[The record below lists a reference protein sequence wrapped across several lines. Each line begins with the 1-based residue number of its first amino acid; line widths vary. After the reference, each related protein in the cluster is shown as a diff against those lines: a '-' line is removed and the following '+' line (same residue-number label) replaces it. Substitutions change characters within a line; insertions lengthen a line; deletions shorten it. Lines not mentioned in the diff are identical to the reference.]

1 MRQVELTTA
10 WMVRLFSP
18 LSLAGLSRTR
28 WVDTR
33 SFAAFCVNVNAAAVE
48 VEAKTTNCG
57 LTVSSTNKGCIA
69 LAKPMF
75 VSFNPHR
82 GNTINWKAGCG
93 KPARPVWREGR
104 PDSTGL
110 PYPYRTVVA
119 AGRAVAFNLSSLAGQ
134 AGKGRHAAAETLS

>member
-1 MRQVELTTA
+1 MDGSLIFTIVTGG
-10 WMVRLFSP
+10 
-18 LSLAGLSRTR
+18 SLANSMGGYE
-28 WVDTR
+28 VVC
-33 SFAAFCVNVNAAAVE
+33 AAFCASGNAAAVE

-82 GNTINWKAGCG
+82 GNTINWRAGCG

-110 PYPYRTVVA
+110 PYPYRC
-119 AGRAVAFNLSSLAGQ
+119 
-134 AGKGRHAAAETLS
+134 ETCV